1 MRWIILSLLSGCSH
15 YVGYTHLSDPRIAN
29 DGYNLVCLGS
39 QAEMVLTI
47 DAAVCGNASP
57 NRGEFVKV
65 DIRYIW

>member
-1 MRWIILSLLSGCSH
+1 M
-15 YVGYTHLSDPRIAN
+15 AN